1 MLHATMGTCQLGV
14 LRNKEGKAREYGHES
29 KIILKASKEIVEAK
43 LKARKEIVK
52 GNGKKKGM

>member
-1 MLHATMGTCQLGV
+1 LGV